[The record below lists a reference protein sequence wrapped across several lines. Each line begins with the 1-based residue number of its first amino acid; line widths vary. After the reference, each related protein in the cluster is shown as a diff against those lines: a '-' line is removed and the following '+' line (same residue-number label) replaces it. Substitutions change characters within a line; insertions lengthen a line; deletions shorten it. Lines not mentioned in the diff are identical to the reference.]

1 MPYELRNKGHHFTDN
16 EKDGISAF
24 YTIEGDLTAD
34 EFAKALTDKL
44 SDQDAK
50 DAVLKILDEAIDNA
64 NYLSSGLMY
73 VIYKRLGGLAS
84 GHDDGIKFFS
94 NFSDTV
100 ELFQGNASE
109 NERKALDNMKQFI
122 TDGIQNLPIP
132 KKKKEKTEEKVKKVD
147 IKKIEKKVIK
157 EMEKQFDPET
167 ELLEIN
173 KADEEYTWF
182 KYDSDRKNYWD
193 DKEFTVQELADDVLP
208 HLNSTIQKNTFIA
221 FLNAVTKNQI
231 VGSELQ
237 TFPNAIKK
245 LKRDANEEAAAKFT
259 ETLGQIANR
268 EKEIRDRIDDIVVV
282 VEYADIAAGRKVNK
296 AASKGKNKESVKE
309 TLNYSKRVDAPDLD
323 DANSAEWVK
332 GLRQR
337 AKDAKGRLFDSDEY
351 KDFYEEAKI
360 TTKLAELITSGKDDF
375 EEKDLD
381 ENLRLRLSRYLM
393 ANQGEVSRDQLKEA
407 YERSWNKLQE
417 CAEEYE
423 KRKLETEGFTRDPH
437 NRNRHQLKSR
447 SKEKFKL
454 MDEMFYPE
462 KRKIHQKD
470 NQIQM

>member
-1 MPYELRNKGHHFTDN
+1 MAQPYELKNKNYHFSEA
-16 EKDGISAF
+16 EKNAIDPHGEIP
-24 YTIEGDLTAD
+24 DLTASIE
-34 EFAKALTDKL
+34 EFAKSLKKKL
-44 SDQDAK
+44 NKQDSK
-50 DAVLKILDEAIDNA
+50 DAVLKILDELVDHTNDLNDELRLAFYKNLGR
-64 NYLSSGLMY
+64 LSRDYYNES
-73 VIYKRLGGLAS
+73 
-84 GHDDGIKFFS
+84 DFFS
-94 NFSDTV
+94 RTLQDVKFYKNSCSPDESKIIETI
-100 ELFQGNASE
+100 EQYAITGQ
-109 NERKALDNMKQFI
+109 KAL
-122 TDGIQNLPIP
+122 PII
-132 KKKKEKTEEKVKKVD
+132 KDDEKVKKVD
-147 IKKIEKKVIK
+147 IKKIEDKIINEIEKKI
-157 EMEKQFDPET
+157 DPET

-173 KADEEYTWF
+173 KADEEYTF
-182 KYDSDRKNYWD
+182 FAYESDRKYYWD
-193 DKEFTVQELADDVLP
+193 DKEFTVQQLADDVLP

-221 FLNAVTKNQI
+221 FLNAVTNNQI
-231 VGSELQ
+231 IGLERQKFAFAVR
-237 TFPNAIKK
+237 K
-245 LKRDANEEAAAKFT
+245 LKHDANEEAAAAFT

-268 EKEIRDRIDDIVVV
+268 EKERRDRIDDIVVV

-296 AASKGKNKESVKE
+296 AASKGKKKESVKE